1 MKFWLPITLLFVAI
15 SVFVAAKT
23 ITPNRS
29 TGGNVACS
37 TGNLSGLWTEPQLAY
52 YNGMPVN
59 ETSYLSD
66 SSSNNNQNEAILGVA
81 DPNDKW
87 IEVDLSEQ
95 KIRAWSGS
103 QLYLESLISSGLPGT
118 PTPKGEFRI
127 WAKLRYV
134 KMEGGEGRYY
144 YNLPNVPFTMF
155 FESESTPKYLGYGL
169 HGTYWHSDFGKVHSH
184 GCVNLPTSVAGQI
197 YEWANPVLPQGKKS
211 VFASADNP
219 GTRVV
224 IHE

>member
-1 MKFWLPITLLFVAI
+1 MKFWLPITILFVAI
-15 SVFVAAKT
+15 SVFVAVKSFKPVET
-23 ITPNRS
+23 KSDI
-29 TGGNVACS
+29 ACG
-37 TGNLSGLWTEPQLAY
+37 TGNLSGLWTEPGLAY
-52 YNGMPVN
+52 YNGIQVN
-59 ETSYLSD
+59 ETSYLTD
-66 SSSNNNQNEAILGVA
+66 SSINDSQTQVLGVA
-81 DPNDKW
+81 EPNDKW

-95 KIRAWSGS
+95 KIRAWDGS
-103 QLYLESLISSGLPGT
+103 KLHLESLISSGLPGT

-155 FESESTPKYLGYGL
+155 FESDSTPKYLGYGL
-169 HGTYWHSDFGKVHSH
+169 HGTYWHNDFGKVHSH

-197 YEWANPVLPQGKKS
+197 YEWANPILPQGKKS

-219 GTRVV
+219 GTKVV